1 MAMRPGNVNIGFTRS
16 LSRVSSLS
24 AQNSLKSG
32 KSVGSKSSSSR
43 YPDPLTKEAL
53 QIATTIYAPRNEVRM
68 IRNPFAKEDG
78 GCSFICFF
86 AIFAIV
92 QIAFVV
98 IFIQNAY

>member
-1 MAMRPGNVNIGFTRS
+1 MRPGNVNIGFTRS

-24 AQNSLKSG
+24 ANNSIKSG
-32 KSVGSKSSSSR
+32 KSAGSKSSVSVR

-86 AIFAIV
+86 AVFAIL
-92 QIAFVV
+92 QLAFVV
-98 IFIQNAY
+98 MFIQNAY